1 MTEIR
6 FSVVI
11 PTFNRARLIGRAV
24 ACVLDQS
31 YPCEEVLVVDDG
43 STDGSQEI
51 VRAMGGKVRL
61 IQQEHGGPSRARN
74 TGVHAAAAEWIAFLD
89 SDDLWRPD
97 HLLRMAGAIRETG
110 GTAAMYFSDA
120 TYGSAPGARTHWSI
134 SDFSPRAPFEVIPR
148 AESLVMRAVPP
159 MLMPFCVI
167 RKDVYQRY
175 GGLWEE
181 LWSAEDTHLFIRL
194 GLHETLCA
202 VAGEGG
208 IVTADETDPANRLT
222 IAYDTGTPKRWN
234 ALIRMY
240 QRILGSE
247 PGLPEGIR
255 HEFIRRLAHCHWRLA
270 RLNWADGK
278 LFHTCSSILTSLR
291 TDETVVPQMIWE
303 AIRRRMAT

>member
-1 MTEIR
+1 MTDIR

-24 ACVLDQS
+24 TCVLDQS

-43 STDGSQEI
+43 STDGSQDI
-51 VRAMGGKVRL
+51 VRSLGGKVRL
-61 IQQEHGGPSRARN
+61 LQQEHGGPSRARN
-74 TGVHAAAAEWIAFLD
+74 AGVRAATAEWIAFLD
-89 SDDLWRPD
+89 SDDLWHRD
-97 HLLRMAGAIRETG
+97 HLHLIADAIRETG
-110 GTAAMYFSDA
+110 GVAAMYFTDA
-120 TYGSAPGARTHWSI
+120 SYGSGPDARKHWGVSG
-134 SDFSPRAPFEVIPR
+134 FVPRAPHELITNAVPV
-148 AESLVMRAVPP
+148 VMCPVPP

-181 LWSAEDTHLFIRL
+181 LWSAEDTHLFIRM

-202 VAGEGG
+202 VSGPGG

-222 IAYDTGTPKRWN
+222 IAYDTGTARRWN

-240 QRILGSE
+240 HRILADE

-255 HEFIRRLAHCHWRLA
+255 KEFMKRLAHCHWRLA
-270 RLNWADGK
+270 RLNWVEGNLLRSCAS
-278 LFHTCSSILTSLR
+278 FATSLK
-291 TDETVVPQMIWE
+291 TDESVVPQVLWD
-303 AIRRRMAT
+303 AIRRKMAN